1 MLVWG
6 ISVAMPKPATLVAFG
21 LVAVLGLPV
30 EPVQIPESFRAREA
44 HEGVTIAARPLPD
57 SPEAE
62 EIFGKTAAPV
72 RAGFLPVE
80 LVILNQRDE
89 PIRVELNRIVVLE
102 DNQKF
107 EQVELE
113 EIALALY
120 PLPKLKDK
128 PSASP
133 ERIPTRMP
141 KDKDKDCTKREEA
154 EATLRSRQLRAA
166 TVNPGGQARGFLYFD
181 LRRNSLDLEKAMVY
195 VPDVAVAPSGQALFY
210 FEISL
215 KASAK

>member
-1 MLVWG
+1 MR
-6 ISVAMPKPATLVAFG
+6 STSHRAAYG
-21 LVAVLGLPV
+21 LVLLLGLGA
-30 EPVQIPESFRAREA
+30 EPAQIPESFRAREA
-44 HEGVTIAARPLPD
+44 HEGVTIAARPIPD
-57 SPEAE
+57 APEAE

-80 LVILNQRDE
+80 LIILNRRDE
-89 PIRVELNRIVVLE
+89 PIRVGLSRVVVLE
-102 DNQKF
+102 DERRF

-141 KDKDKDCTKREEA
+141 KNKDKDLTKREEA
-154 EATLRSRQLRAA
+154 AATLRSRQLRAA

-181 LRRNSLDLEKAMVY
+181 LRRSSLALGKSIVY
-195 VPDVAVAPSGQALFY
+195 VPEVAVVPGGQALFY

-215 KASAK
+215 KDYAK

>member
-1 MLVWG
+1 MLKSAVG
-6 ISVAMPKPATLVAFG
+6 TILSLALV
-21 LVAVLGLPV
+21 VLGLPI
-30 EPVQIPESFRAREA
+30 QAGDIPESFRAREA
-44 HEGVTIAARPLPD
+44 HEGVTIAARPIPD
-57 SPEAE
+57 APEAE
-62 EIFGKTAAPV
+62 EVFGKTAAPV

-80 LVILNQRDE
+80 LIILNRRDE
-89 PIRVELNRIVVLE
+89 PIRVELGRIVVLE
-102 DNQKF
+102 DDRKF

-128 PSASP
+128 PSTSP

-141 KDKDKDCTKREEA
+141 KNKDKDLTKREEA
-154 EATLRSRQLRAA
+154 AATLRSRQLRAA

-181 LRRNSLDLEKAMVY
+181 LRRASLQLEKSIVY
-195 VPDVAVAPSGQALFY
+195 VPEVAVVPSGQALFY

-215 KASAK
+215 KPYTK

>member
-1 MLVWG
+1 MR
-6 ISVAMPKPATLVAFG
+6 STSNRAAFG
-21 LVAVLGLPV
+21 LVLLLGLGA
-30 EPVQIPESFRAREA
+30 EPAQIPESFRAREA
-44 HEGVTIAARPLPD
+44 HEGVTIAGRPIPD
-57 SPEAE
+57 TPEAE

-80 LVILNQRDE
+80 LIILNRRDE
-89 PIRVELNRIVVLE
+89 AIRVELTRVVVLE
-102 DNQKF
+102 DDRKF

-141 KDKDKDCTKREEA
+141 KNKDKDLTKREEA
-154 EATLRSRQLRAA
+154 AATLRSRKMRAA

-181 LRRNSLDLEKAMVY
+181 LRRASLELGKSIVY
-195 VPDVAVAPSGQALFY
+195 VPEVAVVPSGQALFY

-215 KASAK
+215 KPYAK